1 MISRH
6 FCFKT
11 TAYLLVLPVF
21 LLVFL
26 PALTGLAKD
35 APLTAIM
42 LFDGPSGPS
51 YVQVTGVTLNAK
63 TELRVCDVTA
73 KIDKRSYDLLP
84 RTQLR
89 SGTAIERNLDGV
101 LMLTSEGVSPA
112 CVVPS
117 NLKFDKSPELTPAQ
131 AADQAVV
138 QGLVAPPPTPGGE
151 IPPLKPGVR
160 LVFVPA
166 PDPEFAEYLRAE
178 RARSIPV
185 WEEFL
190 KRYTASAHAGKARQL
205 VAGLLEQ
212 SAESA
217 ISEYDKTASTHAP
230 DIKLLKQAHNHAERS
245 VMLAGPHAATQ
256 KLLQKIQEHVDL
268 LVESTRRELQ
278 SYQKALAE
286 HTSGYSHLVTASRQS
301 EPVLEIDPR
310 YPLALSLHD
319 DVASEE
325 SKLETTLHNA
335 EGLSFAKRYDEA
347 LNMLGPYRGMSAELP
362 RIASIVKDVY
372 NFHYARGQELST
384 QQNWEQASAEFRAAG
399 KIMPDSKEVET
410 ALKAAEA
417 QKATAMNRRF
427 ADQAV
432 ADSKGYAGKGDAIA
446 AYEVLAN
453 LPDQQRVLVADQI
466 EGLKR
471 DYVVAASRR
480 AQKLQ
485 EIHLP
490 IRGRADE
497 DAMRQACELL
507 QRAGA
512 MTGDPAVKLR
522 LDLLSDKIS
531 SYYVDQARRY
541 LQKPA
546 GSGVGLGWLYLGEA
560 QRYKPGLEAV
570 KDEMARY
577 QSAYQLRGRLSMGV
591 VVRDQTS
598 RRESVGFADQLGDA
612 IANGLETSSLA
623 VKVVRHYVEDP
634 AAVQPDFVLVGEIL
648 EHRIVKNTNL
658 ETLPSK
664 YRAGTHEVKNEA
676 WVSAS
681 QAHALAQ
688 QELVQAQRALV
699 DAQQHRKKD
708 VPAAT
713 DAVDAAQKKV
723 DQLHKQLDA
732 LNPTRPDGI
741 LEPYNYTKKT
751 IDVTAV
757 IDLAFRMTDQSGNV
771 IEATTPIR
779 REDHKTY
786 VVLENVKP
794 EDTEGIKQ
802 LNTAPD
808 EVQFITDL
816 ELQARDFLVKSIKEK
831 TLRLPEKILQ
841 QARKRAQQ
849 QDVDG
854 AAEEY
859 IIFLNSSADH
869 SSPEHAEAAAFLRD
883 HFNVAVEAVAS
894 PAKQTQVRPT
904 NQ

>member
-1 MISRH
+1 MLNVTRETSRH
-6 FCFKT
+6 SHFKT
-11 TAYLLVLPVF
+11 TTYLLF
-21 LLVFL
+21 LLAFS
-26 PALTGLAKD
+26 GFAKD
-35 APLTAIM
+35 APVTAIV
-42 LFDGPSGPS
+42 LFDTPNGPG
-51 YVQVTGVTLNAK
+51 YVQITGATLNAK

-73 KIDKRSYDLLP
+73 RIDKRSYDLLP
-84 RTQLR
+84 RVQLR
-89 SGTAIERNLDGV
+89 SGISLERGLDGV
-101 LMLTSEGVSPA
+101 LMLTTEGASPA

-117 NLKFDKSPELTPAQ
+117 NLKFDKSAELTPAQ
-131 AADQAVV
+131 AADQVVV
-138 QGLVAPPPTPGGE
+138 QGLVASSSTPGVE
-151 IPPLKPGVR
+151 IPPIKPGVR
-160 LVFVPA
+160 LVFVVA
-166 PDPEFAEYLRAE
+166 PDTEFAEYLRAE
-178 RARSIPV
+178 RAHSIPG
-185 WEEFL
+185 WLEYL
-190 KRYTASAHAGKARQL
+190 KRYTASAHAGQARQM
-205 VAGLLEQ
+205 VAALFDQ
-212 SAESA
+212 AAESA
-217 ISEYDKTASTHAP
+217 ISEYVKTASTHAP
-230 DIKLLKQAHNHAERS
+230 EIKLLKQARNHAERA
-245 VMLAGPHAATQ
+245 VMLVGPHPGAQ
-256 KLLQKIQEHVDL
+256 KALQKIQEHVDI
-268 LVESTRRELQ
+268 LVESTRRELRA
-278 SYQKALAE
+278 YQAALTD
-286 HTSGYSHLVTASRQS
+286 HTPGYSHLVAASRQS
-301 EPVLEIDPR
+301 EPILEIDPR
-310 YPLALSLHD
+310 YPPALALHD
-319 DVASEE
+319 EVVNEE
-325 SKLETTLHNA
+325 SKLESTLHSA

-347 LNMLGPYRGMSAELP
+347 LNTLEPYRGMSSELP
-362 RIASIVKDVY
+362 RLASIVKDVY
-372 NFHYARGQELST
+372 NFHFAHGQELSA
-384 QQNWEQASAEFRAAG
+384 QQNWEQATAEFRAAG
-399 KIMPDSKEVET
+399 KITPDSKEVDV
-410 ALKAAEA
+410 ALKNAEA
-417 QKATAMNRRF
+417 QAANAFNRHG

-432 ADSKGYAGKGDAIA
+432 ADSKGYTAKGDFIA

-453 LPDQQRVLVADQI
+453 LPEQQRVLVADQA
-466 EGLKR
+466 EALKR
-471 DYVVAASRR
+471 DYVTAASRR

-497 DAMRQACELL
+497 DAMRQAYELL
-507 QRAGA
+507 QRSGSL
-512 MTGDPAVKLR
+512 TSDPAIRLK

-531 SYYVDQARRY
+531 AYYVDQARRY

-598 RRESVGFADQLGDA
+598 RRESLGFADQLGDA
-612 IANGLETSSLA
+612 IANGLEASSLA

-676 WVSAS
+676 WISAS

-699 DAQQHRKKD
+699 DAQQHHKKD
-708 VPAAT
+708 APAAA
-713 DAVDAAQKKV
+713 DSVDAAQKKV
-723 DQLHKQLDA
+723 DALRKQLDA

-757 IDLAFRMTDQSGNV
+757 IELAFRMTDQSGNV

-779 REDHKTY
+779 RENHKTY

-808 EVQFITDL
+808 EIQFITDL
-816 ELQARDFLVKSIKEK
+816 ELKARDFLVESIKEK
-831 TLRLPEKILQ
+831 TLHLPDKIIQ
-841 QARKRAQQ
+841 QARQRAQQ

-859 IIFLNSSADH
+859 IIFLNSTLDN
-869 SSPEHAEAAAFLRD
+869 SSPEHLEASGFLRD
-883 HFNVAVEAVAS
+883 HFNVMVEAVSS
-894 PAKQTQVRPT
+894 PTKQTQVRPT